1 MMLRHCCTPSLKI
14 HMISKAVLNFTGSTA
29 GFTLYGTLHGT
40 HGSTCTGGYRF
51 KLHATPSVS
60 KGGGGPGAAHGLEQG
75 GLGQQKD
82 RHPGF

>member
-1 MMLRHCCTPSLKI
+1 
-14 HMISKAVLNFTGSTA
+14 
-29 GFTLYGTLHGT
+29 LHGT